1 MFIIP
6 QTPAAARLRGAGV
19 VQGTMATP
27 PIEALLEQYDEFV
40 ECWTAELG
48 DLSDSQRAN
57 LLSLQQGAH
66 AQFDAGTLTAAGLQV
81 QCEEFEDACRA
92 ILDAATVRASSP
104 QGPSERPQSA
114 AVARGAHAVT
124 SSAPTPTPAHAA
136 ARGHEDD
143 EGKATELI
151 RAIAADI
158 DGEIDALECCGAA
171 RRVVSHARSLVPS
184 DVSPTAYDV
193 SQVVFELA
201 MTVIMWARD
210 VADEAA
216 HAVAER
222 YFAAVDELQRVDPV
236 LRESGPHTVAMFH
249 GLRTRV
255 LAGALTGD
263 AERVLEQARE
273 VRSATLA
280 GAARDLGRPPAPSP
294 EDDPPRQEYL
304 NAHRAALQQ
313 LVRAEA
319 RGANSDRLRFAWFI
333 FERVLP
339 ATPPPGEDM
348 CAFSVAFAFGL
359 LDPAIAYAR
368 RDADAGDGDG
378 DGDGDEGSSMMTAA
392 DLIEAAD
399 TMLTAAAAF
408 AQRMDVFVRVSYV
421 VGQGLVRLLES
432 PRREEWLR
440 IRRRFMELVD
450 GIPEGDATT
459 EATGEAVAA
468 AAVEGGGGAGD
479 DTAHSPVPG
488 TDDTDRGS
496 NSDSDDGHS
505 RDGSGS
511 AVATEGP
518 EHTQGLVPDPAQF
531 SFT

>member
-1 MFIIP
+1 
-6 QTPAAARLRGAGV
+6 
-19 VQGTMATP
+19 MATP

-92 ILDAATVRASSP
+92 ILDAATARASSP
-104 QGPSERPQSA
+104 QGTSERPQSA

-124 SSAPTPTPAHAA
+124 SSAPTATPAHAA

-143 EGKATELI
+143 EGKAAELI
-151 RAIAADI
+151 RAIAAGI
-158 DGEIDALECCGAA
+158 DEEIDELECCDAA
-171 RRVVSHARSLVPS
+171 RRVVAHARSLMPS
-184 DVSPTAYDV
+184 DVGPTAYDV

-201 MTVIMWARD
+201 MTVIMWAQG
-210 VADEAA
+210 VTDEAA

-236 LRESGPHTVAMFH
+236 LRECGPHTVAMFH
-249 GLRTRV
+249 GMRTRV
-255 LAGALTGD
+255 LAGALTDD
-263 AERVLEQARE
+263 AERVLQHARE
-273 VRSATLA
+273 LRSATLA
-280 GAARDLGRPPAPSP
+280 AAASDLGRPPAPSP

-304 NAHRAALQQ
+304 DAQRAALQQ
-313 LVRAEA
+313 LARAEA
-319 RGANSDRLRFAWFI
+319 RGANSERLRFAWFI

-339 ATPPPGEDM
+339 ATPPPDEGMRE
-348 CAFSVAFAFGL
+348 FSVAFAFGL

-368 RDADAGDGDG
+368 RDTDAGDG

-408 AQRMDVFVRVSYV
+408 AQRLDVFVRVSSF
-421 VGQGLVRLLES
+421 VGQCLVRLLVS
-432 PRREEWLR
+432 PRRDEWLR
-440 IRRRFMELVD
+440 IRRRFTELVD

-468 AAVEGGGGAGD
+468 AAVERDGGAED
-479 DTAHSPVPG
+479 DTADVPVPP